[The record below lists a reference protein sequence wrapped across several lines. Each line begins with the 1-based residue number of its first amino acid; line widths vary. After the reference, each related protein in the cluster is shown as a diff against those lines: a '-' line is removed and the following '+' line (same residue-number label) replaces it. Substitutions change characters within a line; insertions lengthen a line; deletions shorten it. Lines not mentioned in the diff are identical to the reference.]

1 MKRKLILSALCL
13 TALIAVLA
21 WTQTPVRVAAD
32 APTEGIC
39 PPIGDCE
46 AFQGQRFT
54 ICHIAGHVEDDNA
67 NEVEL
72 TIPCTG
78 VRGHF
83 DIQGNPLAGHENDR
97 CGACEEKPPCVPDP
111 KTGVCP

>member
-13 TALIAVLA
+13 AALIAVL
-21 WTQTPVRVAAD
+21 WTQTPVRVSAD
-32 APTEGIC
+32 PPTIGEC
-39 PPIGDCE
+39 PPIGDCGE
-46 AFQGQRFT
+46 FQGQRFT
-54 ICHIAGHVEDDNA
+54 ICHIAGHVEADNA

-83 DIQGNPLAGHENDR
+83 DQQGQPLAGHENDR
-97 CGACEEKPPCVPDP
+97 CGACEEKPPCDP
-111 KTGVCP
+111 TTEKC